1 MEWIQK
7 VLSYRWFDNRN
18 SVLQVNEN
26 SHMTLYNFSY
36 DIDNKDTIYLN
47 DYIDNEKF
55 ELKYDL

>member
-1 MEWIQK
+1 
-7 VLSYRWFDNRN
+7 
-18 SVLQVNEN
+18 
-26 SHMTLYNFSY
+26 MTLYNFSY